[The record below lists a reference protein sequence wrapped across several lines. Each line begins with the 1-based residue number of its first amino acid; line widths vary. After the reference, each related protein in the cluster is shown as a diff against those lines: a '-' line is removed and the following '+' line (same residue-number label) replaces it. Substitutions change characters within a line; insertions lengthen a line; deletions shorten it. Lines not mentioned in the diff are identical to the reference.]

1 MFAWGEG
8 SRLLHLLAL
17 SVMGRPLDVRCFV
30 GGEGAAQSRAG
41 LGVAL
46 CTSVLVKLLRLGCLL
61 HGLRD
66 AAELAK
72 QFVSLLA
79 KLTLETRKTIAMET

>member
-61 HGLRD
+61 PGLRD
-66 AAELAK
+66 AAEAAEQLVRLS
-72 QFVSLLA
+72 F
-79 KLTLETRKTIAMET
+79 